1 MYFSRSSP
9 VAPFVVWPACGV
21 MWFVLSRAMS
31 IWIPFLDWHCRR
43 LLLRRSNS
51 EVTRIRAECDS
62 LNRDLSS
69 IHRPGDA
76 TFCSLLKETSIHIPS
91 YLGLDDLRPRSGDDH
106 CLGLL
111 LSDLLEIT
119 RPRLHCFYLTLA
131 IYDTLNKVNIFSYI
145 PIVFF
150 LDACDAS

>member
-1 MYFSRSSP
+1 
-9 VAPFVVWPACGV
+9 
-21 MWFVLSRAMS
+21 MS

-62 LNRDLSS
+62 
-69 IHRPGDA
+69 DA